1 MTCIF
6 IRRLY
11 LMRYTENNLNMNE
24 VVVKVAE
31 RNGLFLLGTWIKG
44 VLFWWLLLIPLIK
57 AIIKTIQFTHV
68 ELALTNKRLV
78 GKIGVLNTDAMDS
91 PLNKIQNV
99 AVTQTF
105 GGKIFNYSLITVV
118 TAAGSYKFDAIKNG
132 NAFKNMITAQID
144 RYEEYRIKQQA
155 NEMAKSMAGVLDT
168 NKS

>member
-1 MTCIF
+1 MG
-6 IRRLY
+6 
-11 LMRYTENNLNMNE
+11 YTEKNLSKNE

-44 VLFWWLLLIPLIK
+44 VLFCWLLLIPLIK

-68 ELALTNKRLV
+68 ELALTNKRLI

-105 GGKIFNYSLITVV
+105 GGKIFNYSLITVA
-118 TAAGSYKFDAIKNG
+118 TASGSYKFDAIKNG

-144 RYEEYRIKQQA
+144 RYEEDRIKQQA
-155 NEMAKSMAGVLDT
+155 NETAKSMAGVLNA

>member
-1 MTCIF
+1 MG
-6 IRRLY
+6 
-11 LMRYTENNLNMNE
+11 YTEKNLSKNE

-44 VLFWWLLLIPLIK
+44 VLFFWLLLIPLIK

-99 AVTQTF
+99 AVTQTSAENF
-105 GGKIFNYSLITVV
+105 S
-118 TAAGSYKFDAIKNG
+118 
-132 NAFKNMITAQID
+132 ITA
-144 RYEEYRIKQQA
+144 
-155 NEMAKSMAGVLDT
+155 L
-168 NKS
+168 

>member
-1 MTCIF
+1 MG
-6 IRRLY
+6 
-11 LMRYTENNLNMNE
+11 YTEKNLSKNE

-44 VLFWWLLLIPLIK
+44 VLFCWLLLIPLIK

-68 ELALTNKRLV
+68 ELALTNKRLI

-105 GGKIFNYSLITVV
+105 GGKIFNYSLITVA
-118 TAAGSYKFDAIKNG
+118 TASGSYNFDAIKNG

-144 RYEEYRIKQQA
+144 RYEEDRIKQQA
-155 NEMAKSMAGVLDT
+155 NETAKSMAGVLNA